1 MDAFVQAYQTL
12 GFKVCFSNA
21 LERGVEKIAIYGQD
35 RNGIILPTHAALQLE
50 SGAWTSKLG
59 DCEDIEHAAIDNVS
73 GPGYGRAMVYLQR
86 PRSSTGI

>member
-21 LERGVEKIAIYGQD
+21 LERGVEKIALYGQD
-35 RNGIILPTHAALQLE
+35 RNGIIVPTHAALQLE

-59 DCEDIEHAAIDNVS
+59 DCEDIEHAVVDNVN
-73 GPGYGRAMVYLQR
+73 GPRYGHPQVYLQR
-86 PRSSTGI
+86 PLPSTRI